1 MKGQGEFSSLL
12 SENLEFKEQIKQML
26 INVQAWKCTR
36 QGQGSRDVINQPQ
49 LSGGV

>member
-12 SENLEFKEQIKQML
+12 SENLEFKEQIKQMQ

-36 QGQGSRDVINQPQ
+36 QGQGNRDVINQPQ
-49 LSGGV
+49 LSSGV